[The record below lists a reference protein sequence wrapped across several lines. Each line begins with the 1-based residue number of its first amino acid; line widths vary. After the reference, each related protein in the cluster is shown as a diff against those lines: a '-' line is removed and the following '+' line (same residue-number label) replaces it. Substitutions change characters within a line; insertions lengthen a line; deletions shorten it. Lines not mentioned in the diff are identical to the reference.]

1 MPQSEGYGGLKFCA
15 SVFVQGKPAKVAMD
29 HERRIGPLVTVPL
42 YPQLRMSERTSICDV
57 KGHNPT

>member
-29 HERRIGPLVTVPL
+29 HERRIGRTCNSSAL
-42 YPQLRMSERTSICDV
+42 PQLRMSERTSICDV
-57 KGHNPT
+57 KGP